1 MNDATTPNRPS
12 PPRAASRQLRNG
24 SIVGC
29 GPRLR
34 NGGDSGPP
42 LRQQVF
48 EHVRAEG
55 QATRSQITRSLGISG
70 GMVTQLTADLIRS
83 GLLEEMADTDRQT
96 SRETARGRPP
106 TALGVVPESGRV
118 LGLKLSEDVHT
129 AVITDFAGVEHGS
142 ATRPSGRRPSGLDAL
157 SEEVAAL
164 VDQALSNAAG
174 PSTVP
179 LVAIGLGLPGL
190 VKHEEGT
197 VAWSPLL
204 SQRNAPLKAALEA
217 RLGLPVHVDN
227 DVNMLSLAELW
238 FGAGRWK
245 SDFAV
250 VTIEQGVG
258 MGLVLGNQLY
268 RGARGMGL
276 ELGHTKVQMD
286 GALCRCGR
294 RGCLEAYVAD
304 YALLRE
310 AATALDSDGLGPVAP
325 EDMLDRLFGQA
336 KAGNRA
342 AATIFRRAGRYLS
355 LGLSNVVQLF
365 DPELIILSGARMRY
379 DYLYAE
385 EVLAEMTAQALDDQ
399 RPPVRVEIHA
409 WGDLVW
415 ARGATALALS
425 VETDRLLGD
434 PALA

>member
-1 MNDATTPNRPS
+1 MNDATTPTA
-12 PPRAASRQLRNG
+12 PPAAMAG
-24 SIVGC
+24 AAPVTGC

-34 NGGDSGPP
+34 DGGQSAPP

-55 QATRSQITRSLGISG
+55 VATRSGITRALGISG
-70 GMVTQLTADLIRS
+70 GMVTQLTAELIQR
-83 GLLEEMADTDRQT
+83 GLLEEIADPPRD
-96 SRETARGRPP
+96 SGREGARGRPP
-106 TALGVVPESGRV
+106 TALRVVPDSGRV
-118 LGLKLSEDVHT
+118 LGIKLSEDVHT
-129 AVITDFAGVEHGS
+129 AVITDFAGIERGA
-142 ATRPSGRRPSGLDAL
+142 ATRPSDHRPRELDEL
-157 SEEVAAL
+157 TEEVAAL
-164 VDQALSNAAG
+164 VAAARAEAG
-174 PSTVP
+174 PGP
-179 LVAIGLGLPGL
+179 LAAVGVGLAGL
-190 VKHEEGT
+190 VEHAQGT
-197 VAWSPLL
+197 VAWSPFLA
-204 SQRNAPLKAALEA
+204 RRGAPLKAALEA
-217 RLGLPVHVDN
+217 RLGLPVHLDN
-227 DVNMLSLAELW
+227 DVNMLTLAELW
-238 FGAGRWK
+238 FGAGRCK
-245 SDFAV
+245 ADFAV

-258 MGLVLGNQLY
+258 MGLVLGNRLY

-276 ELGHTKVQMD
+276 ELGHTKVQLD

-310 AATALDSDGLGPVAP
+310 AATALPPGSTAQVAP
-325 EDMLDRLFGQA
+325 GDLLDRLFDEA

-355 LGLSNVVQLF
+355 LGLANVVQLF

-385 EVLAEMTAQALDDQ
+385 EVLAEMTAQALDDK
-399 RPPVRVEIHA
+399 RAPARVEIHA

-425 VETDRLLGD
+425 VETDRLLGE
-434 PALA
+434 AAS